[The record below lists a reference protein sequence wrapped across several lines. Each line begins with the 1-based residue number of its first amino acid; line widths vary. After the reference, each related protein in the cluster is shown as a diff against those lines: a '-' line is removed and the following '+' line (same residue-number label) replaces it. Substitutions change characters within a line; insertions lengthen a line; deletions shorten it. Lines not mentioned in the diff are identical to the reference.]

1 MANHVARLPD
11 SRSVSYT
18 KKNNSINLARKYAWV
33 FVRGH
38 IRPFADICAKLRFPV
53 LFHHSRGVFR
63 PIDREENIYCMISG
77 DIPREFVEFLLRK
90 IINLAWRISHFDMLT
105 IKARG
110 IKPKKTDR
118 GRVKIISLVL

>member
-1 MANHVARLPD
+1 MV
-11 SRSVSYT
+11 
-18 KKNNSINLARKYAWV
+18 
-33 FVRGH
+33 
-38 IRPFADICAKLRFPV
+38 
-53 LFHHSRGVFR
+53 
-63 PIDREENIYCMISG
+63 SG
-77 DIPREFVEFLLRK
+77 DVPRAFVEFLLRK